1 MLDRIIHCDKEI
13 FLLLNGA
20 GSEMYDTFWI
30 FVSSTKSAIPL
41 FLLIIFLLFKKH
53 GTSFWQGLVLIL
65 IVVSLADL
73 CSVHCFKNVFMRLR
87 PSHAP
92 ELVDQIRLL
101 VSKGGLYGFVSSHAA
116 NMYVSATILGYFYS
130 KQKRL
135 FFTIA
140 SLVAF
145 SRVYVGVHYPAD
157 IVFGGFLGYGLG
169 WITITSWVIIKMK
182 NLKAGKSWAKY

>member
-1 MLDRIIHCDKEI
+1 MIDIIINVDKKIFSFFNSSIANPVFDIFFPIITNQDIWIIPILLGIIILSIKGGTKGRIASI
-13 FLLLNGA
+13 
-20 GSEMYDTFWI
+20 
-30 FVSSTKSAIPL
+30 V
-41 FLLIIFLLFKKH
+41 LII
-53 GTSFWQGLVLIL
+53 GVI
-65 IVVSLADL
+65 LADY
-73 CSVHCFKNVFMRLR
+73 SSAQIIKPYFQRLR
-87 PSHAP
+87 PSHDI
-92 ELVDQIRLL
+92 LDQIRLL
-101 VSKGGLYGFVSSHAA
+101 VPKGGRYGFVSSHAA

-157 IVFGGFLGYGLG
+157 IVFGGLLGYGLG

>member
-1 MLDRIIHCDKEI
+1 MIDVIINVDKKIFTFFNSSIANPVFDIFFPLITNQDIWIIPILLGIIILSIKGGAKGRIASI
-13 FLLLNGA
+13 
-20 GSEMYDTFWI
+20 
-30 FVSSTKSAIPL
+30 V
-41 FLLIIFLLFKKH
+41 LII
-53 GTSFWQGLVLIL
+53 GVI
-65 IVVSLADL
+65 LADY
-73 CSVHCFKNVFMRLR
+73 SSAQIIKPYFQRLR
-87 PSHAP
+87 PSHDI
-92 ELVDQIRLL
+92 LDQIRLL
-101 VSKGGLYGFVSSHAA
+101 VPKGGRYGFVSSHAA

-157 IVFGGFLGYGLG
+157 IVFGGLLGYGLG

>member
-1 MLDRIIHCDKEI
+1 MIDVIINVDKKIFTFFNSSIANTVFDIFFPIITNQDIWIIPILLGIIILSIKGGTKGRIASI
-13 FLLLNGA
+13 
-20 GSEMYDTFWI
+20 
-30 FVSSTKSAIPL
+30 V
-41 FLLIIFLLFKKH
+41 LII
-53 GTSFWQGLVLIL
+53 GVI
-65 IVVSLADL
+65 LADY
-73 CSVHCFKNVFMRLR
+73 SSAQIIKPYFQRLR
-87 PSHAP
+87 PSHDI
-92 ELVDQIRLL
+92 LDQIRLL
-101 VSKGGLYGFVSSHAA
+101 VPKGGRYGFVSSHAA

-157 IVFGGFLGYGLG
+157 IVFGGLLGYGLG

>member
-1 MLDRIIHCDKEI
+1 MIDIIIKIDKKIFTFFNSSIANPVFDIFFPIITNQDIWIIPILLGIIILSIKGGTKGRIASI
-13 FLLLNGA
+13 
-20 GSEMYDTFWI
+20 
-30 FVSSTKSAIPL
+30 V
-41 FLLIIFLLFKKH
+41 LII
-53 GTSFWQGLVLIL
+53 GVI
-65 IVVSLADL
+65 LADY
-73 CSVHCFKNVFMRLR
+73 SSAQIIKPYFQRLR
-87 PSHAP
+87 PSHDI
-92 ELVDQIRLL
+92 LDQIRLL
-101 VSKGGLYGFVSSHAA
+101 VPKGGRYGFVSSHAA

-157 IVFGGFLGYGLG
+157 IVFGGLLGYGLG

>member
-1 MLDRIIHCDKEI
+1 MINIIINIDKKIFTFFNSSIANPVFDIFFPIITNQDIWIIPILLGIIILSIKGGTKGRIASI
-13 FLLLNGA
+13 
-20 GSEMYDTFWI
+20 
-30 FVSSTKSAIPL
+30 V
-41 FLLIIFLLFKKH
+41 LII
-53 GTSFWQGLVLIL
+53 GVI
-65 IVVSLADL
+65 LADY
-73 CSVHCFKNVFMRLR
+73 SSAQIIKPYFQRLR
-87 PSHAP
+87 PSHDI
-92 ELVDQIRLL
+92 LDQIRLL
-101 VSKGGLYGFVSSHAA
+101 VPKGGRYGFVSSHAA

-157 IVFGGFLGYGLG
+157 IVFGGLLGYGLG

>member
-1 MLDRIIHCDKEI
+1 MIDVIINVDKKIFTFFNSSIANPVFDIFFPIITNQDIWIIPILLGIIILSIKGGTKGRIASI
-13 FLLLNGA
+13 FL
-20 GSEMYDTFWI
+20 
-30 FVSSTKSAIPL
+30 
-41 FLLIIFLLFKKH
+41 II
-53 GTSFWQGLVLIL
+53 GVI
-65 IVVSLADL
+65 LADY
-73 CSVHCFKNVFMRLR
+73 SSAQIIKPYFQRLR
-87 PSHAP
+87 PSHDI
-92 ELVDQIRLL
+92 LDQIRLL
-101 VSKGGLYGFVSSHAA
+101 VPKGGRYGFVSSHAA

-157 IVFGGFLGYGLG
+157 IVFGGLLGYGLG

>member
-1 MLDRIIHCDKEI
+1 MIDVIINVDKKIFTFFNSSIANPVFDIFFPIITNQDIWIIPILLGIIILSIRGGTKGRIASI
-13 FLLLNGA
+13 
-20 GSEMYDTFWI
+20 
-30 FVSSTKSAIPL
+30 V
-41 FLLIIFLLFKKH
+41 LII
-53 GTSFWQGLVLIL
+53 GVI
-65 IVVSLADL
+65 LADY
-73 CSVHCFKNVFMRLR
+73 SSAQIIKPYFQRLR
-87 PSHAP
+87 PSHDI
-92 ELVDQIRLL
+92 LDQIRLL
-101 VSKGGLYGFVSSHAA
+101 VPKGGRYGFVSSHAA

-140 SLVAF
+140 FLVAF

-169 WITITSWVIIKMK
+169 WIAITSWVIIKMK

>member
-1 MLDRIIHCDKEI
+1 MIDIVINVDKKIFTFFNSSIANPVFDIFFPIITNQDIWIIPILLGIIILSIKGGTKGRIASI
-13 FLLLNGA
+13 
-20 GSEMYDTFWI
+20 
-30 FVSSTKSAIPL
+30 V
-41 FLLIIFLLFKKH
+41 LII
-53 GTSFWQGLVLIL
+53 GVI
-65 IVVSLADL
+65 LADY
-73 CSVHCFKNVFMRLR
+73 SSAQIIKPYFQRLR
-87 PSHAP
+87 PSHDI
-92 ELVDQIRLL
+92 LDQIRLL
-101 VSKGGLYGFVSSHAA
+101 VPKGGRYGFVSSHAA

>member
-1 MLDRIIHCDKEI
+1 MIDIVINVDKKIFTFFNSSIANPVFDIFFPIITNQDIWIIPILLGIIILSIKGGTKGRIASI
-13 FLLLNGA
+13 
-20 GSEMYDTFWI
+20 
-30 FVSSTKSAIPL
+30 V
-41 FLLIIFLLFKKH
+41 LII
-53 GTSFWQGLVLIL
+53 GVI
-65 IVVSLADL
+65 LADY
-73 CSVHCFKNVFMRLR
+73 SSAQIIKPYFQRLR
-87 PSHAP
+87 PSHDI
-92 ELVDQIRLL
+92 LDQIRLL
-101 VSKGGLYGFVSSHAA
+101 VPKGGRYGFVSSHAA

-157 IVFGGFLGYGLG
+157 IVFGGLLGYGLG

>member
-1 MLDRIIHCDKEI
+1 MIDVIINVDKKIFTFFNSSIANPVFDIFFPIITNQDIWIIPILLGIIILSIRGGTKGRIASI
-13 FLLLNGA
+13 
-20 GSEMYDTFWI
+20 
-30 FVSSTKSAIPL
+30 V
-41 FLLIIFLLFKKH
+41 LII
-53 GTSFWQGLVLIL
+53 GVI
-65 IVVSLADL
+65 LADY
-73 CSVHCFKNVFMRLR
+73 SSAQIIKPYFQRLR
-87 PSHAP
+87 PSHDI
-92 ELVDQIRLL
+92 LDQIRLL
-101 VSKGGLYGFVSSHAA
+101 VPKGGRYGFVSSHAA

-157 IVFGGFLGYGLG
+157 IVFGGLLGYGLG

>member
-1 MLDRIIHCDKEI
+1 MIDVIINVDKKIFTFFNSSIANPVFDIFFPIITNQDIWIIPILLGIIILSIKGGTKGRIASI
-13 FLLLNGA
+13 
-20 GSEMYDTFWI
+20 
-30 FVSSTKSAIPL
+30 V
-41 FLLIIFLLFKKH
+41 LII
-53 GTSFWQGLVLIL
+53 GVI
-65 IVVSLADL
+65 LADY
-73 CSVHCFKNVFMRLR
+73 SSAQIIKPYFQRLR
-87 PSHAP
+87 PSHDI
-92 ELVDQIRLL
+92 LDQIRLL
-101 VSKGGLYGFVSSHAA
+101 VPKGGRYGFVSSHAA

-140 SLVAF
+140 SLVVF

-157 IVFGGFLGYGLG
+157 IVFGGLLGYGLG